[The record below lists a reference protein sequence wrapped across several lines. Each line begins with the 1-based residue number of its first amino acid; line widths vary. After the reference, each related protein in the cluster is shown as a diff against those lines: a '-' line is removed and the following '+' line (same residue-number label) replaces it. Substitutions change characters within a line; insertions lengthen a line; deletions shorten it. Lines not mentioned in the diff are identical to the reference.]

1 MKRVKDGR
9 AVCKEY
15 AEFLRQV
22 KRFFFVG
29 GRLFADCLQGVM
41 GGRIRGVSENIQ
53 GRIKMHVVI
62 PALPD

>member
-22 KRFFFVG
+22 SRFF
-29 GRLFADCLQGVM
+29 LWEEDCLQIDY
-41 GGRIRGVSENIQ
+41 RE
-53 GRIKMHVVI
+53 
-62 PALPD
+62 